1 MAYGS
6 AAARA
11 YYGAGDMQAAIVRAQ
26 LGARRGRPA
35 SRPFAR
41 AGGFKLYVNRGAYQ
55 AGGFGSFLKKA
66 VKVVKKATTAAT
78 AIGMGFATGGV
89 GGAMKAGL
97 GLIASG
103 GGMGPA
109 GTGSLMQKAA
119 QYAVQG
125 GAGSN
130 VAGLTTFG
138 APKKRSSSRKRRSSS
153 RKRRRSTSSRRRK
166 RRAYARGDYGDDW
179 SGDRPSRA
187 KHSGQFL
194 TRAGGRRRRRRG
206 GGGGGRVSFTTKDG
220 RHVSF
225 SPKRRKRRR
234 RSLREFARRAWEA
247 GRAYERSK

>member
-153 RKRRRSTSSRRRK
+153 RKRRRSTS
-166 RRAYARGDYGDDW
+166 
-179 SGDRPSRA
+179 A